1 MNALALIGEITPVSS
16 TDFQPIIDAITAQVS
31 VSTVVT
37 VLAGGVAAGIGFAFM
52 YWGARKVTRMIMS
65 AFKKGKVSV

>member
-1 MNALALIGEITPVSS
+1 MNALALIGEITPVTSS
-16 TDFQPIIDAITAQVS
+16 DFQPIVDAITSQVS

-37 VLAGGVAAGIGFAFM
+37 VLAGGVTACIGLAFM